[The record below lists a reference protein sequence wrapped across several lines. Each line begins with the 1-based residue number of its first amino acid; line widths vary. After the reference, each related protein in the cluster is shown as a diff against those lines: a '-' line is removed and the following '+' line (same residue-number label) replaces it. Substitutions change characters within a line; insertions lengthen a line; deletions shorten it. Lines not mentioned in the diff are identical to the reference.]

1 MMTRLTT
8 LGTLQYSSSFGGI
21 KLFPAKAARTT
32 SSMLNDLQLDIT
44 LWNQERISECFL
56 SLPLALPFLTQEPPQ
71 RTDAFGGKEGEV
83 AAQKKKK
90 RCDKNSPSPPYLK
103 RRHRS

>member
-32 SSMLNDLQLDIT
+32 SSTLDDLQLDIT
-44 LWNQERISECFL
+44 LRIHERISEFL
-56 SLPLALPFLTQEPPQ
+56 SLSLALPFLTQEPPQ
-71 RTDAFGGKEGEV
+71 RTDVSGGKEEGEIAGSEV
-83 AAQKKKK
+83 E
-90 RCDKNSPSPPYLK
+90 
-103 RRHRS
+103 